1 MALSLEQYAAYLDTR
16 DLPWP
21 APPEAEPARA
31 KAHIKPLPE
40 IRAVLWNVYG
50 TFLSL
55 PGGELWFEHPK
66 QFVMDVALDKMV
78 QEFKMWGSMSRKP
91 GQPAEYL
98 GQMYGK
104 VLAEQRTVPGGGE
117 RYPEVLSERVWE
129 AIIKKLL
136 QKDYQFDAGFFG
148 ALNELSQKVAYF
160 FHASL
165 QGTACYD
172 GAAAALRSVKAAG
185 LAQGL
190 LADGQC
196 FTHVQLQRALS
207 RQDESAKLDDLLD
220 ADLCVLSCDVRGKKP
235 SERLFK
241 QALASLGQRGIA
253 PGQVLHVGS
262 RMQQDIVAARRN
274 GMRTALFA
282 GDRGSL
288 QATTEQLKDRS
299 TRPDVLL
306 TELRQIGDVVGA
318 SAARDS

>member
-1 MALSLEQYAAYLDTR
+1 MALTLEQYATYLDTR

-21 APPEAEPARA
+21 AAPQADPPRA
-31 KAHIKPLPE
+31 KPHLKPLPE
-40 IRAVLWNVYG
+40 VRAVIWNVYG
-50 TFLSL
+50 TLL
-55 PGGELWFEHPK
+55 AIAGGELWFEHPTK
-66 QFVMDVALDKMV
+66 FVMDVALDKTV

-104 VLAEQRTVPGGGE
+104 VLSEQRTVPGGGE
-117 RYPEVLSERVWE
+117 RFPEVLSERVWE

-136 QKDYQFDAGFFG
+136 QKEYRFDAGFFG

-165 QGTACYD
+165 QGTAAYE
-172 GAAAALRSVKAAG
+172 GAATALRAVKDSG

-190 LADGQC
+190 LGDGQC
-196 FTHVQLQRALS
+196 FTRVQLQRGVA
-207 RQDESAKLDDLLD
+207 RQDERAKLDELLD

-241 QALASLGQRGIA
+241 NALAALGQRGIS
-253 PGQVLHVGS
+253 PGRVLHVGS
-262 RMQQDIVAARRN
+262 RMQQDVIAARRM

-288 QATTEQLKDRS
+288 QATPEQLKDPM

-306 TELRQIGDVVGA
+306 TELAQIADVVGT
-318 SAARDS
+318 RDA

>member
-1 MALSLEQYAAYLDTR
+1 MALTLEQYATYLDTR

-21 APPEAEPARA
+21 APPQADPPRA
-31 KAHIKPLPE
+31 KPHVKPMPE

-50 TFLSL
+50 TLL
-55 PGGELWFEHPK
+55 AIPGGELWFTHPN
-66 QFVMDVALDKMV
+66 QFVMDVALDKTV

-91 GQPAEYL
+91 GQPCEYL

-104 VLAEQRTVPGGGE
+104 VLDEQRTVPGGGE

-136 QKDYQFDAGFFG
+136 QKDYRFDAGFFG
-148 ALNELSQKVAYF
+148 SLNELSEKVAYF

-172 GAAAALRSVKAAG
+172 GATAALRAVKDAG
-185 LAQGL
+185 LVQGL

-196 FTHVQLQRALS
+196 FTKVQLQRGLT
-207 RQDESAKLDDLLD
+207 RQDANARLDELLD
-220 ADLCVLSCDVRGKKP
+220 ADLCVLSTEVRGKKP

-241 QALASLGQRGIA
+241 PALAALGQHSITPA
-253 PGQVLHVGS
+253 QVLHVAS
-262 RMQQDIVAARRN
+262 RMQQDLIPARRM

-288 QATTEQLKDRS
+288 QATPEQLKDQT

-306 TELRQIGDVVGA
+306 TELQQITEVIGA
-318 SAARDS
+318 

>member
-1 MALSLEQYAAYLDTR
+1 MALTLEQYAAYLDTR

-21 APPEAEPARA
+21 SPPEADPPRA
-31 KAHIKPLPE
+31 KAHLKPLPE

-50 TFLSL
+50 TLL
-55 PGGELWFEHPK
+55 AIPGGELWFTHPDP
-66 QFVMDVALDKMV
+66 FVMEVALDKTV

-104 VLAEQRTVPGGGE
+104 TLDEQRMVPGGGE
-117 RYPEVLSERVWE
+117 RFPEVVSERVWE
-129 AIIKKLL
+129 VIVKKLL
-136 QKDYQFDAGFFG
+136 QKEYRFDAGFFG

-165 QGTACYD
+165 QGAACYE
-172 GAAAALRSVKAAG
+172 GAAAALQAVKSAG
-185 LAQGL
+185 LIQGL

-196 FTHVQLQRALS
+196 FTRVQLQRGLV
-207 RQDESAKLDDLLD
+207 RQDANAKLDDLFDPD
-220 ADLCVLSCDVRGKKP
+220 ACVLSCDVRGKKP

-241 QALASLGQRGIA
+241 ESLSALAGRGIA

-262 RMQQDIVAARRN
+262 RMQQDVIAARRT

-282 GDRGSL
+282 GDRTSL
-288 QATTEQLKDRS
+288 QATPEQLKDHA
-299 TRPDVLL
+299 TRPDVLV
-306 TELRQIGDVVGA
+306 TELRQIAEVIGA
-318 SAARDS
+318 PDAAAS